1 MRIDNQE
8 IWKPREIV
16 FSAAFLCGDWEGLGW
31 IPLTRHHLAINVFTD
46 AQTVQCGS
54 NREYRGLKALRYLN
68 RIAQTVRCYGG
79 VSVVGEEG
87 GFDYYAYAELGVEF
101 VVVEEAFAVA
111 VVVLEEEVLVLVVA

>member
-1 MRIDNQE
+1 ME
-8 IWKPREIV
+8 
-16 FSAAFLCGDWEGLGW
+16 AAGNRFFRGFFVWRLVGLGW

-46 AQTVQCGS
+46 AQTV
-54 NREYRGLKALRYLN
+54 
-68 RIAQTVRCYGG
+68 RCYGG
-79 VSVVGEEG
+79 ESVIGEEG